1 MRNAHNPQ
9 SLSRTSSRAFS
20 LIEMMVVLGILVLVL
35 AIVIPAVNAARTS
48 ARKAATLQTLTGV
61 SQASSQFVIDK
72 RRLPGYFSLKDL
84 ADNAANRGFTSIDNV
99 LLDLAGAIT
108 TQNVNN
114 GNGQACDLAA
124 GPRVVDVG
132 PLGTV
137 QARVDLLGYGSTKQV
152 AGVTVA
158 GYLKLDERTFKRQ
171 CLQNSKRVTAGAAE
185 ANLALPTLVDYFGQP
200 VLAWQQ
206 DTVAANA
213 VFASED
219 YSTRAR
225 FYRRT
230 NRGFLNATALG
241 DFGES
246 QTDAEK
252 GSLLAEATG
261 SVNSVAN
268 RALTMEAIFGNPAS
282 PDSTNPNKAADAR
295 ASLLFHSAGK
305 DGVYLGKKDRGGKR
319 AVAASMG
326 LQYQSGADPVNDGSF
341 DDIFVN
347 VQ

>member
-1 MRNAHNPQ
+1 MRSAESN
-9 SLSRTSSRAFS
+9 RTGNRAGTRAFS

-48 ARKAATLQTLTGV
+48 ARKAATLQTLTSV

-72 RRLPGYFSLKDL
+72 RRLPGYFALKDL
-84 ADNAANRGFTSIDNV
+84 ADNGANRGFTSMDSV
-99 LLDLAGAIT
+99 LLDLAGAIS

-132 PLGTV
+132 PLTTSQV
-137 QARVDLLGYGSTKQV
+137 RVDLLGYGSTKQI

-171 CLQNSKRVTAGAAE
+171 CIQNSKRVTASAAE
-185 ANLALPTLVDYFGQP
+185 ANLALPSLVDYFGQP

-206 DTVAANA
+206 DTVAPNA

-225 FYRRT
+225 FYRRA

-246 QTDAEK
+246 QTDLDK
-252 GSLLAEATG
+252 GSLLAESSST
-261 SVNSVAN
+261 VNSVSN

-282 PDSTNPNKAADAR
+282 PDSTTPTKAADAR
-295 ASLLFHSAGK
+295 AALLFHSAGK

-319 AVAASMG
+319 SVAASTG
-326 LQYQSGADPVNDGSF
+326 LQYQSGSDPVNDGSF